1 MHSKRRSTMAE
12 DAQMCETKALFN
24 SDKTKLNNVHVNYSY
39 TCIHFRLS
47 TVTFALST
55 HRL

>member
-1 MHSKRRSTMAE
+1 MAE